1 METWIQLCYERDFDT
16 GSPDG
21 IKAYDRL
28 SRFKHK
34 LREEYQTEY
43 YEIERLITTVSVR
56 GILFST
62 STVICQFD
70 SVASDAIVNSRIYS
84 NLLFSY
90 TVLKPCLPSSV
101 ASYSNHCQRGKRGT

>member
-1 METWIQLCYERDFDT
+1 METWLQLCYERDFDT

-43 YEIERLITTVSVR
+43 YEIERIITTVRIRRHVNYFVNSQLSIWQR
-56 GILFST
+56 PST
-62 STVICQFD
+62 SDREF
-70 SVASDAIVNSRIYS
+70 
-84 NLLFSY
+84 
-90 TVLKPCLPSSV
+90 
-101 ASYSNHCQRGKRGT
+101 

>member
-34 LREEYQTEY
+34 LREEYQSEY
-43 YEIERLITTVSVR
+43 YEVERLITTVS
-56 GILFST
+56 IW
-62 STVICQFD
+62 
-70 SVASDAIVNSRIYS
+70 
-84 NLLFSY
+84 
-90 TVLKPCLPSSV
+90 K
-101 ASYSNHCQRGKRGT
+101 

>member
-34 LREEYQTEY
+34 LKEEYQSEY
-43 YEIERLITTVSVR
+43 YEIERLITTVC
-56 GILFST
+56 I
-62 STVICQFD
+62 
-70 SVASDAIVNSRIYS
+70 N
-84 NLLFSY
+84 
-90 TVLKPCLPSSV
+90 LPSQNRLSI
-101 ASYSNHCQRGKRGT
+101 

>member
-34 LREEYQTEY
+34 LREEYQSEY
-43 YEIERLITTVSVR
+43 YEIERLITTVSTR
-56 GILFST
+56 SEQFKM
-62 STVICQFD
+62 STVTPRFD
-70 SVASDAIVNSRIYS
+70 SVNYWPDREFQ
-84 NLLFSY
+84 NLLTDLF
-90 TVLKPCLPSSV
+90 
-101 ASYSNHCQRGKRGT
+101 RF